1 MYAITFFQGYE
12 CGRKNEEN
20 DKELVKKDFLKTST
34 LLNKAKKTVRD
45 TDWHLKRLSEK
56 VLPRC
61 QSADITCDRI
71 KRLLRTFLINYT
83 FIFVLEIL

>member
-1 MYAITFFQGYE
+1 LI
-12 CGRKNEEN
+12 
-20 DKELVKKDFLKTST
+20 KEDFLKTST
-34 LLNKAKKTVRD
+34 LLNQAKKTVRD

-71 KRLLRTFLINYT
+71 KRFFFYFSNKLYVYFGLRNIR
-83 FIFVLEIL
+83 LEKSSI